1 MTGTTL
7 MASAFR
13 FSVLG
18 PVRAWRDGAE
28 INLGTPQQRAILA
41 AMLLR
46 AEAFISAEELIDV
59 LWPEDPPRTAGGTMR
74 TYVYRLRRILGDGK
88 LLQAAGG
95 YVLQTRGDDL
105 DASRFRQLA
114 DRAAHA
120 RAEGDLAAAVSH
132 LNEALALWKGV
143 PLAGITG
150 RFAETRRVSLEEMR
164 LTAAEDWADDSLALG
179 RHAEVLPPLASMAG
193 DHPYRERLREL
204 HMLALYRAG
213 RQAEALAVFN
223 EARQLFATEL
233 GIDPGPQL
241 QDLHLRVLNRD
252 PALLAV
258 AAGESPARAG
268 RLEPRT
274 PAHEHNGASDHA
286 SVSAPAGPVAAPVAL
301 PAQLPRDLPNFA
313 GRAADVDFMLADESE
328 AAGVTVITGMAGVGK
343 TTLAVHAAH
352 QMAARFPDG
361 QLYIDLHGFD
371 RSGVAL
377 RLQDAVRQL
386 LTGLGVPPER
396 IPAGA
401 EAQVG
406 LYRSVLAGRRVLIV
420 LDNARRAEQVR
431 PLLPGGSRCGILV
444 TSRDQMRSLIATE
457 GARLVQLI
465 PFSPLEAREALARR
479 LGAARVEADIEG
491 AERLIELCAGLPLAL
506 SVVAARAAV
515 YPDYPL
521 SSLATE
527 LSESGSRLSALADP
541 DSAVDARASLSLS
554 YRVLSPGAARL
565 LRLSALHPGAEVSR
579 EALASLAGISPPEA
593 AAGLEELERGH
604 LMTRPEPGYYASHDL
619 VRAYAAELADADPAT
634 GLHPAR
640 MRVLERYRQ
649 SA

>member
-1 MTGTTL
+1 
-7 MASAFR
+7 MASGFS

-18 PVRAWRDGAE
+18 PIRAWRDGAE
-28 INLGTPQQRAILA
+28 IDLGSPQQRAVLA

-46 AEAFISAEELIDV
+46 AGAFISAEELIDV
-59 LWPEDPPRTAGGTMR
+59 LWPEDPPKTAGGTMR

-88 LLQAAGG
+88 LLRAGGG
-95 YVLQTRGDDL
+95 YVLPMRGDDL

-114 DRAAHA
+114 DRAGQA
-120 RAEGDLAAAVSH
+120 RAEGDLGAAASQ

-150 RFAETRRVSLEEMR
+150 RFAETQRVLLEEMR
-164 LTAAEDWADDSLALG
+164 LTAAEDWAGDNLALG
-179 RHAEVLPPLASMAG
+179 RHAEVIPAMASMAG

-223 EARQLFATEL
+223 EVRQLLATEL
-233 GIDPGPQL
+233 AIDPGPRL
-241 QDLHLRVLNRD
+241 QDLHLRVLNAD
-252 PALLAV
+252 PALMDVPTAEPPTRTGSPEPGTSAQEQEDAGDDSAAS
-258 AAGESPARAG
+258 AAGGPA
-268 RLEPRT
+268 
-274 PAHEHNGASDHA
+274 
-286 SVSAPAGPVAAPVAL
+286 AAPVVP
-301 PAQLPRDLPNFA
+301 PAQLPHDLPNFA
-313 GRAADVDFMLADESE
+313 GRRAEVEFILAGESE
-328 AAGVTVITGMAGVGK
+328 PAGVTVITGMAGVGK

-352 QMAARFPDG
+352 LMADRFPDG
-361 QLYIDLHGFD
+361 QLYIDLRGFD
-371 RSGVAL
+371 RFGVAL
-377 RLQDAVRQL
+377 RQEEAVRQL
-386 LTGLGVPPER
+386 LTGLGVPAER

-406 LYRSVLAGRRVLIV
+406 LYRSVLAGRQVLIV
-420 LDNARRAEQVR
+420 LDNARSAEQVR
-431 PLLPGGSRCGILV
+431 PLLPGGSQCGVLV

-457 GARLVQLI
+457 GARLIGLT
-465 PFSPLEAREALARR
+465 PFSPLDAREALALR
-479 LGAARVEADIEG
+479 LGADRVDADTEG

-515 YPDYPL
+515 YADYPL

-554 YRVLSPGAARL
+554 YQVLSPSAARL
-565 LRLSALHPGAEVSR
+565 LRLSTLHPGPEVSK
-579 EALASLAGISPPEA
+579 ETMASLAGISTPEA

-634 GLHPAR
+634 ELPPAR
-640 MRVLERYRQ
+640 MRVLGHHRQ